1 MLSWLLFSC
10 CCFTSL
16 SIALPSAA
24 PLIFQYN
31 FSDASFDQAN
41 LRFEGDAFFNGHVI
55 NLSRDTANGSLD
67 YSQGRMTYNQRVLL
81 WDSSTGEITNF
92 TTSFTF
98 AIFQGTID
106 HHNGDGLAFF
116 LSPYPSQLHRRSA
129 GGCLG
134 LIPNC
139 NTLNTTIESGTVA
152 VEFDSFKNHWDPS
165 NNHFGIDVNT
175 INSTIYKNF
184 TSRINTGIKITCTI
198 SYDGRAKLLRVLV
211 YSKDNPEFGNYSLA
225 KGIDLRS
232 FLPSEVTVGFSAA
245 TGSAVELHQILN
257 WYFHSTL
264 QPPNTSSSKSLKLKL
279 ELGIGLSF
287 GAFIVFVMALVFLIW
302 WNMAAK
308 RGIGMSNV
316 PYKEMEIDD
325 ELEKGIGPKR
335 FQYEELLVATKNFKE
350 EKLGQGAFGSVY
362 KGFLSCLNIHVAIKR
377 LSRYSNQGIKE
388 YKSEVKIVSRL
399 RHRNLVQLVGWC
411 HYYQDL
417 LLVYEYMPNGS
428 LDTHLYS
435 AKSILKWPV
444 RYQIALGLGSA
455 LLYLHRE
462 WDQCVV
468 HRDIK
473 PSNIMLDSSFN
484 AKLGD
489 FGLARLINHGGM
501 QTTLPAGT
509 IGYLAPECFITGK
522 TSTESDVYSFGIVLL
537 EIASGRRPIM
547 PEAEPG
553 RIRLV
558 HWVWELYGNNVI
570 LEAADEKLGGDF
582 ETQQM
587 ECLIVVG
594 LWCTHP
600 NPDVRPCIRKALN
613 VLQFESPLPALP
625 SKMPVP
631 IFAPPMDLVSPNG
644 ASQGIEL

>member
-10 CCFTSL
+10 CCLTAL
-16 SIALPSAA
+16 SIALPSAT
-24 PLIFQYN
+24 PLTFQYN
-31 FSDASFDQAN
+31 FSDASFDQSN

-81 WDSSTGEITNF
+81 WDSLTSEITNF

-98 AIFQGTID
+98 AIFRSTIE

-139 NTLNTTIESGTVA
+139 NNLDTTRESSTLA
-152 VEFDSFKNHWDPS
+152 VEFDSFKNPWDS
-165 NNHFGIDVNT
+165 SDNHFGIDVNT
-175 INSTIYKNF
+175 INSTVYKNF
-184 TSRINTGIKITCTI
+184 TSRINTGIKITCTV
-198 SYDGRAKLLRVLV
+198 SYDGRAKLLKVLV

-232 FLPSEVTVGFSAA
+232 FLPSEVVVGFSAA
-245 TGSAVELHQILN
+245 TGKAVELHQILN
-257 WYFHSTL
+257 WFFHSTL
-264 QPPNTSSSKSLKLKL
+264 QPKNTSSSRSLKLKV
-279 ELGIGLSF
+279 ELGIGLSL
-287 GAFIVFVMALVFLIW
+287 GAFVVFMMALVFLIW

-308 RGIGMSNV
+308 RGMGTSNV

-335 FQYEELLVATKNFKE
+335 FRYEELLVATKNFKE

-377 LSRYSNQGIKE
+377 LSSYSNQGIKE

-411 HYYQDL
+411 HYYEDL

-462 WDQCVV
+462 WDQC
-468 HRDIK
+468 
-473 PSNIMLDSSFN
+473 
-484 AKLGD
+484 
-489 FGLARLINHGGM
+489 
-501 QTTLPAGT
+501 TTLPAGT
-509 IGYLAPECFITGK
+509 IGYLAPECFTTGK

-553 RIRLV
+553 RVRLV

-570 LEAADEKLGGDF
+570 LEAADKKLGGDF

-631 IFAPPMDLVSPNG
+631 IFAPPMDLVSPNA
-644 ASQGIEL
+644 AS

>member
-1 MLSWLLFSC
+1 MLSWLLISC

-134 LIPNC
+134 LNPNC

-308 RGIGMSNV
+308 RGMGMSNV

-350 EKLGQGAFGSVY
+350 EKLGQGAFGS
-362 KGFLSCLNIHVAIKR
+362 
-377 LSRYSNQGIKE
+377 
-388 YKSEVKIVSRL
+388 
-399 RHRNLVQLVGWC
+399 
-411 HYYQDL
+411 
-417 LLVYEYMPNGS
+417 
-428 LDTHLYS
+428 
-435 AKSILKWPV
+435 
-444 RYQIALGLGSA
+444 
-455 LLYLHRE
+455 
-462 WDQCVV
+462 
-468 HRDIK
+468 
-473 PSNIMLDSSFN
+473 
-484 AKLGD
+484 
-489 FGLARLINHGGM
+489 
-501 QTTLPAGT
+501 TTLPAGT